1 MAIADLR
8 RAMALIDSR
17 IIGRTTGEL
26 MEKWGV
32 TEKQLLKVAAEFGV
46 MQRPSQLWTYPPG
59 TQTNHNVVESPE
71 VEPTSPETLSP
82 DRVSSDPCPVSP
94 EPTSPPAG
102 FNLMDFMK

>member
-1 MAIADLR
+1 MGLPDLR
-8 RAMALIDSR
+8 RAMAAADSR

-32 TEKQLLKVAAEFGV
+32 TEKQLFKAAAEFGV
-46 MQRPSQLWTYPPG
+46 IQRPSKLWTYPPG
-59 TQTNHNVVESPE
+59 AETNHNVVEAPE
-71 VEPTSPETLSP
+71 EHDVYAGDEVVATAPAP
-82 DRVSSDPCPVSP
+82 P